1 MRVCGTLTT
10 LEQVTGMMGEMV
22 TLECEYVNPPGRK
35 WYVIQWKRRNNG
47 TDPKT
52 IVTLQNNFLTE
63 DTKPL
68 GASWNDNLD
77 PGFRSRAR
85 TNIRQDENGLKFNL
99 EIYNF
104 GCDDRGLY
112 SCEMI
117 GDISATSLTKL
128 VLNANPGTPVI
139 NNDVIIVEENT
150 TCELECEVLAG
161 LPPVNLIW
169 LISTPDSSKYEP
181 IDNLP
186 KQIVK
191 QGPDCRPRVIQHVQL
206 MITKENSGSM
216 FRCQVDSSTPDVYSE
231 DLYDEVQVKIPDP
244 ILPSSPAYTLACA
257 EEECLSDGPII
268 DNRHNSAAII
278 FSSIIPS
285 VVSMIICIIL

>member
-244 ILPSSPAYTLACA
+244 VLPSSPAYTLACA